1 MADAT
6 KIQLGVCTV
15 TYKGVDLGHTQGG
28 VTVTYSPDY
37 HDTSVDLYGSSVVE
51 KFLVGERLK
60 AKVNLAEYTVANLL
74 AALNQGLAVGDDA
87 VSLGSK
93 AGKKASTNGGFL
105 LLHPINAPAND
116 TRQFDVGIYKAVITN
131 ELAIEHKNDGEKV
144 LPVEFEGL
152 IDEGRTDGNML
163 GFIGDSIS

>member
-6 KIQLGVCTV
+6 KIQLGVCDV
-15 TYKGVDLGHTQGG
+15 TYKGVNLGHTIGG
-28 VTVTYSPDY
+28 VTVIYTPDF
-37 HDTSVDLYGSSVVE
+37 HETAVDAYGSSVVE

-60 AKVNLAEYTVANLL
+60 AKVNLAEFTIANLQN
-74 AALNQGLAVGDDA
+74 AINQGTLQGDDA
-87 VSLGSK
+87 VSVGSK
-93 AGKKASTNGGFL
+93 AGKRASLNAGLL
-105 LLHPINAPAND
+105 LLHPINSPAND
-116 TRQFDVGIYKAVITN
+116 TRQFDVSLYKAVVTN

-163 GFIGDSIS
+163 GFIGDSIT

>member
-15 TYKGVDLGHTQGG
+15 VYKGVDLGHTIGG
-28 VTVTYSPDY
+28 VTVTYTPDF
-37 HDTSVDLYGSSVVE
+37 HDTSVDQYGTSVVE

-60 AKVNLAEYTVANLL
+60 AKFNLAEFTIANLQN
-74 AALNQGLAVGDDA
+74 AINQGTLQGDDA
-87 VSLGSK
+87 VSVGSAAGKRASAK
-93 AGKKASTNGGFL
+93 AGL
-105 LLHPINAPAND
+105 LVLHPINSPASD
-116 TRQFDVGIYKAVITN
+116 TRQFDVAIYKAISTS

-144 LPVEFEGL
+144 LPVEMEGL
-152 IDEGRTDGNML
+152 IDEGRADGNML

>member
-6 KIQLGVCTV
+6 KIQLGICDV
-15 TYKGVDLGHTQGG
+15 TYKGVNLGHTIGG

-37 HDTSVDLYGSSVVE
+37 HETSVDAYGSSVVE

-60 AKVNLAEYTVANLL
+60 AKVNLAEFTIANLQN
-74 AALNQGLAVGDDA
+74 AINQGTLQGDDA
-87 VSLGSK
+87 VSVGSK
-93 AGKKASTNGGFL
+93 AGKRASINGGIL
-105 LLHPINAPAND
+105 LLHPINSPAND
-116 TRQFDVGIYKAVITN
+116 TRQFDVSIYKAVVTN

-152 IDEGRTDGNML
+152 IDENRTDGNML

>member
-6 KIQLGVCTV
+6 KIQLGICDV
-15 TYKGVDLGHTQGG
+15 TYKGVNLGHTIGG
-28 VTVTYSPDY
+28 VTVTYTPDF
-37 HDTSVDLYGSSVVE
+37 HETSVDAYGSSVVE

-60 AKVNLAEYTVANLL
+60 AKVNLAEFTIANLQT
-74 AALNQGLAVGDDA
+74 AINQGTLQGDDA
-87 VSLGSK
+87 VSVGSK
-93 AGKKASTNGGFL
+93 SGKRASANAGLL
-105 LLHPINAPAND
+105 LLHPINSPASD
-116 TRQFDVGIYKAVITN
+116 SRQFDVSLYKAVVTN

>member
-6 KIQLGVCTV
+6 KIQLGICDV
-15 TYKGVDLGHTQGG
+15 TYKGVNLGHTIGG
-28 VTVTYSPDY
+28 VTVTYSPDF
-37 HDTSVDLYGSSVVE
+37 HETSVDYYGSSVVE

-60 AKVNLAEYTVANLL
+60 AKVSLAEYTIANLQN
-74 AALNQGLAVGDDA
+74 AINQGTLQGDDA
-87 VSLGSK
+87 VSVGSK
-93 AGKKASTNGGFL
+93 AGKRASANAGL
-105 LLHPINAPAND
+105 LVLHPINSPAND
-116 TRQFDVGIYKAVITN
+116 TRQYDVSIYKAVVTN

>member
-6 KIQLGVCTV
+6 KIQLGVCDV
-15 TYKGVDLGHTQGG
+15 TYKGVNLGHTQGG
-28 VTVTYSPDY
+28 VTVTYSPDF
-37 HDTSVDLYGSSVVE
+37 HETSVDAYGSSVVE

-60 AKVNLAEYTVANLL
+60 AKVNLAEFTIANLQN
-74 AALNQGLAVGDDA
+74 AINQGTLQGDDA
-87 VSLGSK
+87 VSVGSK
-93 AGKKASTNGGFL
+93 AGKRASVNAGLL
-105 LLHPINAPAND
+105 LLHPLNSPAND
-116 TRQFDVGIYKAVITN
+116 TRQYDVSLYKAVVTN

-152 IDEGRTDGNML
+152 IDEGRTDGNLL

>member
-6 KIQLGVCTV
+6 KIQLGVCDV
-15 TYKGVDLGHTQGG
+15 TYKGVNLGHTIGG
-28 VTVTYSPDY
+28 VTVTYTPDF
-37 HDTSVDLYGSSVVE
+37 HETSVDAYGSGVVE

-60 AKVNLAEYTVANLL
+60 AKVNLAEFTIANLQN
-74 AALNQGLAVGDDA
+74 AINQGTLQGDDA
-87 VSLGSK
+87 VSVGSK
-93 AGKKASTNGGFL
+93 AGKRASANAGLL
-105 LLHPINAPAND
+105 LLHPINSPAND
-116 TRQFDVGIYKAVITN
+116 TRQFDVSLYKAVVSN

-152 IDEGRTDGNML
+152 IDENRTDGNML

>member
-6 KIQLGVCTV
+6 RIQLGVCDV
-15 TYKGVDLGHTQGG
+15 TYKGVNLGHTQGG
-28 VTVTYSPDY
+28 VTVTYSPDF
-37 HDTSVDLYGSSVVE
+37 HETSVDAYGSSVVE

-60 AKVNLAEYTVANLL
+60 AKVNLAEFTIANLQN
-74 AALNQGLAVGDDA
+74 AINQGTLQGDDA
-87 VSLGSK
+87 VSVGSK
-93 AGKKASTNGGFL
+93 AGKRASVNAGLL
-105 LLHPINAPAND
+105 LLHPLNSPAND
-116 TRQFDVGIYKAVITN
+116 TRQYDVSLYKAVVTN

-152 IDEGRTDGNML
+152 IDEGRTDGNLL